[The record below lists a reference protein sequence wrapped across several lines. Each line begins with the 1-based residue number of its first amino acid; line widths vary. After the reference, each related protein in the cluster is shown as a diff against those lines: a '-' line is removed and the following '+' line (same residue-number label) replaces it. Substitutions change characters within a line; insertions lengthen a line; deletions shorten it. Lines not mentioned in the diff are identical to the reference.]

1 MKEINE
7 MTLEELREELRKTRE
22 SKDYWV
28 ERADKIEKKLNTLM
42 SIMKGVNS
50 LIEQE

>member
-28 ERADKIEKKLNTLM
+28 ERADKIEKKLNTLL

>member
-7 MTLEELREELRKTRE
+7 MTLEELREELRKTKE
-22 SKDYWV
+22 SKDYWF
-28 ERADKIEKKLNTLM
+28 ERADKIEKKLNTLL
-42 SIMKGVNS
+42 SLMKGINS

>member
-1 MKEINE
+1 MAEINE
-7 MTLEELREELRKTRE
+7 MTIEELREELRKTRE
-22 SKDYWV
+22 SKNYWF
-28 ERADKIEKKLNTLM
+28 ERADKIEKKLNTLL